1 MLKELHHPNIV
12 CLKEVSSGE
21 NKLQLIFE
29 YVDCDLKKYMET
41 STLAEDK
48 AKQIIYQLL
57 LALDYCHSNR
67 VIHRDLKPQNILINK
82 EDLTIKL
89 ADFGLARTYYYP
101 IR

>member
-1 MLKELHHPNIV
+1 M

-29 YVDCDLKKYMET
+29 YIECDLKKYMEG
-41 STLAEDK
+41 SCLSEDK
-48 AKQIIYQLL
+48 VQTIIYQLL

-82 EDLTIKL
+82 SDLKIKL